1 MRQRAGTISSVLVFL
16 TATTVSVGAIVL
28 GTSERV
34 AACSCATFTEE
45 EALDASDAA
54 FTGTVFEV
62 ITPPGDTYSSTDPER
77 FVFDVEEVYKGDVF
91 ARQSIVTARE
101 GASCGLEISGPGPFL
116 VFARETDSVVSG
128 AVDGELYSSLCSGT
142 RPLASDT
149 IPASFGS
156 GSAPRAGAWPIGDNG
171 TESST
176 VRIVVIAGAVAVIGA
191 GCFFAIRRH
200 KRRATS

>member
-1 MRQRAGTISSVLVFL
+1 MRQRAGTISWVLVFL
-16 TATTVSVGAIVL
+16 TATTVSIGALVL

-34 AACSCATFTEE
+34 AACSCATFTEG

-54 FTGTVFEV
+54 FTGTLVEV
-62 ITPPGDTYSSTDPER
+62 VTPTGDTYGSADPER
-77 FVFDVEEVYKGDVF
+77 FVFDVDEVYKGDVF
-91 ARQSIVTARE
+91 ARQTIVTARD

-142 RPLASDT
+142 RPLASDA

-156 GSAPRAGAWPIGDNG
+156 SSAPRAGASPIGDNG
-171 TESST
+171 TEPST
-176 VRIVVIAGAVAVIGA
+176 VQIVVIAGAGAVIGA
-191 GCFFAIRRH
+191 GCVFAIHRH
-200 KRRATS
+200 KRRPTS

>member
-1 MRQRAGTISSVLVFL
+1 MRQRVGTISWVLMFL
-16 TATTVSVGAIVL
+16 TATTVSVGAFVL

-54 FTGTVFEV
+54 FTGTVVEV
-62 ITPPGDTYSSTDPER
+62 ITPSGDTYSSADPER
-77 FVFDVEEVYKGDVF
+77 FVFDVAEVYKGDVF
-91 ARQSIVTARE
+91 ARQSIVTARD
-101 GASCGLEISGPGPFL
+101 GGSCGLEISGPGPFL

-142 RPLASDT
+142 RPLASDA

-156 GSAPRAGAWPIGDNG
+156 GSAPRAGVSPIGDTG

-176 VRIVVIAGAVAVIGA
+176 VQIVLIAGAVAVIGA
-191 GCFFAIRRH
+191 GSVFAIGRRT
-200 KRRATS
+200 KRAAP